1 MPTFRAPTDILRLL
15 RRFPSTSPII
25 PRPAAI
31 LTPAR
36 TIHSTPPAQASEVPK
51 DPMMDPEIQGFYE
64 KLRNHQGAV
73 DAMLAVGK
81 LMQDK
86 GE

>member
-1 MPTFRAPTDILRLL
+1 MPILKTPTDFLRVL
-15 RRFPSTSPII
+15 RRSRTAVPLVARSRTIAPSRSLHP
-25 PRPAAI
+25 
-31 LTPAR
+31 TPAWL
-36 TIHSTPPAQASEVPK
+36 ASEVPK
-51 DPMMDPEIQGFYE
+51 DPMADPEIQGFYE

-86 GE
+86 GA